1 MLCSDIMT
9 KEHTQ
14 SLMISEKKR
23 RILKQTDFFFVFL
36 QQIIK
41 RMMKKGLLW
50 LLVVGC
56 WLSVVC
62 CQSTDNGQE
71 TVDDGQ
77 LLITQIQQCSRLY
90 TAEYQIH
97 KIITHDDVLRLQG
110 QMTGQDYDIA
120 LPVLG
125 DRKIAIPMD
134 ATVKAYID
142 FGGFSEQNVERDGER
157 ITIILP
163 DPKVKLTSTKI
174 DHDNVKKYVALLR
187 SDFTDDEISS
197 YEQQGRA
204 AILKAIPEMDIV
216 ESARKNAARILIP
229 MIKQM
234 GFSERNITI
243 TYRKDLNTQNIIERS
258 TE

>member
-1 MLCSDIMT
+1 MT
-9 KEHTQ
+9 
-14 SLMISEKKR
+14 
-23 RILKQTDFFFVFL
+23 FFSYFCNKFYF
-36 QQIIK
+36 
-41 RMMKKGLLW
+41 RNMKKGTLW
-50 LLVVGC
+50 LLAVGC
-56 WLSVVC
+56 WLSIVC
-62 CQSTDNGQE
+62 CQSTDKGEEPADEGPQ
-71 TVDDGQ
+71 
-77 LLITQIQQCSRLY
+77 LITQIQQCSRLY

-97 KIITHDDVLRLQG
+97 KIVTHDDVLRLQG

-142 FGGFSEQNVERDGER
+142 FNGFSEQNVEREGDR

-163 DPKVKLTSTKI
+163 DPKVKLTSSKI
-174 DHDNVKKYVALLR
+174 DHANVKKYVALLR
-187 SDFTDDEISS
+187 SDFTDEEISS

-229 MIKQM
+229 MIKQL
-234 GFSERNITI
+234 GYSERNITI
-243 TYRKDLNTQNIIERS
+243 TFRKDLDTQNVIERS

>member
-1 MLCSDIMT
+1 
-9 KEHTQ
+9 
-14 SLMISEKKR
+14 
-23 RILKQTDFFFVFL
+23 
-36 QQIIK
+36 
-41 RMMKKGLLW
+41 MKKGFLW

-120 LPVLG
+120 LPVH
-125 DRKIAIPMD
+125 
-134 ATVKAYID
+134 

-243 TYRKDLNTQNIIERS
+243 TFRKDLNTQNIIERS